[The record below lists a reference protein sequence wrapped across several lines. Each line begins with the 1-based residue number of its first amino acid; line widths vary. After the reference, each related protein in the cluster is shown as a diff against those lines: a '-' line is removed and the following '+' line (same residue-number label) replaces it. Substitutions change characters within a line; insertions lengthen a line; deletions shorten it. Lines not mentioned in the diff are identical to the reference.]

1 MSQDGPLQ
9 IDFTGILRAR
19 LGARKMR
26 FIPRFLLRA
35 VERLIRQ
42 EELNGILRRT
52 YPRRGSEF
60 ATAVLRDMEVSIEV
74 KGEENIPPQGRFIF
88 ASNHP
93 LGGMD
98 GISLISVLGSRYGD
112 DGIRF
117 LVNDMLMNVEPLRD
131 VFLPIN
137 KFGAQGRRATA
148 EIAEAY
154 ASDRQML
161 IFPAGLVSRLQPD
174 GSIRDLTWHKAF
186 VAKAIEY
193 GRNIV
198 PVRFDALNTRRFY
211 RAARWR
217 KRLGIGV
224 NLEQILLPDELVR
237 ARGSKYRIIFGKPI
251 PAATLSASD
260 RTAVQ
265 LADDIKDIVYSLE

>member
-1 MSQDGPLQ
+1 
-9 IDFTGILRAR
+9 
-19 LGARKMR
+19 
-26 FIPRFLLRA
+26 
-35 VERLIRQ
+35 
-42 EELNGILRRT
+42 
-52 YPRRGSEF
+52 
-60 ATAVLRDMEVSIEV
+60 
-74 KGEENIPPQGRFIF
+74 
-88 ASNHP
+88 
-93 LGGMD
+93 
-98 GISLISVLGSRYGD
+98 
-112 DGIRF
+112 
-117 LVNDMLMNVEPLRD
+117 
-131 VFLPIN
+131 
-137 KFGAQGRRATA
+137 
-148 EIAEAY
+148 
-154 ASDRQML
+154 ML

-193 GRNIV
+193 GRDIV